1 MHSRPARRGTTS
13 AAAETAEMEGRY
25 GDSPVRSAG
34 VRGMIRPIDALR
46 SVARRGGPSLLWG
59 YCISMSGARRR
70 LVLSYGLAAVG
81 VVLAGSS
88 PWWLSPLT
96 GETPPM
102 RLMLVLV
109 VTAAAWLGGLGPG
122 LLATV
127 MGLWAIV
134 LA

>member
-1 MHSRPARRGTTS
+1 MIKPLEASRG
-13 AAAETAEMEGRY
+13 
-25 GDSPVRSAG
+25 
-34 VRGMIRPIDALR
+34 
-46 SVARRGGPSLLWG
+46 ARRGGRGGGWG
-59 YCISMSGARRR
+59 DGMSMSGARCR
-70 LVLSYGLAAVG
+70 LVLSYGIAAAG
-81 VVLAGSS
+81 VVAAGTS

-122 LLATV
+122 LLATA
-127 MGLWAIV
+127 MGLGAIV